1 MSARRR
7 SAHHL
12 AMKRFVLYHRH
23 AAEDCGAAFA
33 AWNGFQS
40 PLRGTAAVSSCVFG
54 AHEIWWDVTAT
65 DEREALAQVPGFVAD
80 RTVVVRVAAV
90 DIV

>member
-1 MSARRR
+1 
-7 SAHHL
+7 
-12 AMKRFVLYHRH
+12 MKRFVLYHRH

-40 PLRGTAAVSSCVFG
+40 PLRGGAAVSSCVFG
-54 AHEIWWDVTAT
+54 AHEIWWDVTAA
-65 DEREALAQVPGFVAD
+65 DDREALAQLPGYVAD
-80 RTVVVRVAAV
+80 RTVAVRVAAV